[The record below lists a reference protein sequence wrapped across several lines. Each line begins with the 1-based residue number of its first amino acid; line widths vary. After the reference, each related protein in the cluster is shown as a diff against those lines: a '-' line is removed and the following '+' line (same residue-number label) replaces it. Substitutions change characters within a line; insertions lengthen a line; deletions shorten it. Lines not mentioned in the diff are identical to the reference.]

1 MEWKEVRLGDVI
13 DYKKGFAFK
22 SSMYKST
29 GTYIVR
35 VSDTTANSVDVSLCN
50 CISPELAHQYTDY
63 SLKTKDI
70 IIATVGSWPTNPASI
85 VGKVVR
91 VPESANNALLNQNA
105 VRIRSN
111 GIVDSDYLYYL
122 LKEEHFSKYLV
133 GTAQGSANQA
143 SITLKDIF
151 GYSFSAPSEIKDQ
164 HRIASILSSL
174 DRKIELNN
182 KINADLEEM
191 AQAIF
196 KNWFVDFEPFKNGK
210 FVDSELGMIPE
221 GWKVG
226 RLGEF
231 CKCLLGGTPS
241 RSKEEYWNGEVN
253 WINSGEINKF
263 RILEAS
269 EKITELGLAKSATKL
284 LPKKTTVLAITG
296 ATLGQVSLLEIDTCA
311 NQSVIGVLENTE
323 VPYEYIYPFIKD
335 RIEMLIQHQT
345 GGAQQHIN
353 KDNVESLI
361 FLLPAINVLEDYIS
375 LVSPMY
381 KRIESQCF
389 ENFYLST
396 LRDTLLPR
404 LMSGELEVPE

>member
-1 MEWKEVRLGDVI
+1 MGGVSMEWKEDVLGNVLEVKYGKDH
-13 DYKKGFAFK
+13 KKLADGQYPVYGSGGLMRYVDSKLYDGPSILIPRKGTLNNIMFVESPFWTVDTMFWSIINTDKVDPKFLFYSICKRDFA
-22 SSMYKST
+22 SM
-29 GTYIVR
+29 
-35 VSDTTANSVDVSLCN
+35 N
-50 CISPELAHQYTDY
+50 
-63 SLKTKDI
+63 
-70 IIATVGSWPTNPASI
+70 VGSA
-85 VGKVVR
+85 
-91 VPESANNALLNQNA
+91 VPSMTVNILN
-105 VRIRSN
+105 
-111 GIVDSDYLYYL
+111 
-122 LKEEHFSKYLV
+122 
-133 GTAQGSANQA
+133 
-143 SITLKDIF
+143 DIQIS
-151 GYSFSAPSEIKDQ
+151 YPKNIEDQ
-164 HRIASILSSL
+164 RRIASILSSL

-196 KNWFVDFEPFKNGK
+196 KNWFVDFEPFKDGK

-226 RLGEF
+226 TLGEF

-389 ENFYLST
+389 ENFYLSS

>member
-1 MEWKEVRLGDVI
+1 MEWKEVRLGDILNFRRGHDLPHSAMKPGNIPVAGSNGVI
-13 DYKKGFAFK
+13 GYH
-22 SSMYKST
+22 
-29 GTYIVR
+29 
-35 VSDTTANSVDVSLCN
+35 DT
-50 CISPELAHQYTDY
+50 
-63 SLKTKDI
+63 
-70 IIATVGSWPTNPASI
+70 ATPIKPILTIGRSGN
-85 VGKVVR
+85 VGK
-91 VPESANNALLNQNA
+91 PYFYEEAWAHNTTLY
-105 VRIRSN
+105 
-111 GIVDSDYLYYL
+111 VDDFKGNDPKFLYYL
-122 LKEEHFSKYLV
+122 CQTMPFANF
-133 GTAQGSANQA
+133 GGGSAVP
-143 SITLKDIF
+143 TLNRNHIHPLETKI
-151 GYSFSAPSEIKDQ
+151 PVKVEDQ
-164 HRIASILSSL
+164 RRIASILSSL

-196 KNWFVDFEPFKNGK
+196 KNWFVDFEPFKDGK

-226 RLGEF
+226 TLGEF

-361 FLLPAINVLEDYIS
+361 FLLPTINVLEDYIS

-389 ENFYLST
+389 ENLYLSL

>member
-1 MEWKEVRLGDVI
+1 MGGVSMEWKEDVLGNVLEVKYGKDH
-13 DYKKGFAFK
+13 KKLADGQYPVYGSGGLMRYVDSKLYDGPSILIPRKGTLNNIMFVDNPFWTVDTMFWSIINTDKVDPKFLFYSICKRDFA
-22 SSMYKST
+22 SM
-29 GTYIVR
+29 
-35 VSDTTANSVDVSLCN
+35 N
-50 CISPELAHQYTDY
+50 
-63 SLKTKDI
+63 
-70 IIATVGSWPTNPASI
+70 VGSA
-85 VGKVVR
+85 
-91 VPESANNALLNQNA
+91 VPSMTVNILN
-105 VRIRSN
+105 
-111 GIVDSDYLYYL
+111 
-122 LKEEHFSKYLV
+122 
-133 GTAQGSANQA
+133 
-143 SITLKDIF
+143 DIQIS
-151 GYSFSAPSEIKDQ
+151 YPKNIADQ

-196 KNWFVDFEPFKNGK
+196 KNWFIDFEPFKDGK

-226 RLGEF
+226 TLGEF

-389 ENFYLST
+389 ENLYLST

>member
-1 MEWKEVRLGDVI
+1 MEWKEVRLGDIVSIKSGLAYKGAFIGKGENILLGMGCVSFKDKFLFSGARPYEADCDDKYCVEPGDIVLATRQQSDKLPILAMPAIIPSSLKAKKIIYGTNLYKVENHSEVTNDFLFWQLKTPDYI
-13 DYKKGFAFK
+13 DYI
-22 SSMYKST
+22 SSVKT
-29 GTYIVR
+29 G
-35 VSDTTANSVDVSLCN
+35 S
-50 CISPELAHQYTDY
+50 
-63 SLKTKDI
+63 
-70 IIATVGSWPTNPASI
+70 
-85 VGKVVR
+85 VVR
-91 VPESANNALLNQNA
+91 MVTKKNVEDYVFRCPPKEVRDRISKLLW
-105 VRIRSN
+105 
-111 GIVDSDYLYYL
+111 G
-122 LKEEHFSKYLV
+122 
-133 GTAQGSANQA
+133 
-143 SITLKDIF
+143 
-151 GYSFSAPSEIKDQ
+151 
-164 HRIASILSSL
+164 L

-226 RLGEF
+226 TLGDF

-241 RSKEEYWNGEVN
+241 RSKEEYWNGDVN

-269 EKITELGLAKSATKL
+269 EKITELGLSKSATKL

-311 NQSVIGVLENTE
+311 NQSVIGVLENAE

-361 FLLPAINVLEDYIS
+361 FLLPAKNVLENYIS
-375 LVSPMY
+375 LVGPMY

-389 ENFYLST
+389 ENLYLST